1 MNNINFLKTTVSLLG
16 SKDPQLIK
24 DGISNE
30 DLETIQDKLQVII
43 EANAFIAW
51 VREAIKA
58 KDDEITAVKSMSV
71 ESYYSDVL
79 QLGVMDSELMYPKEI
94 KDSDILANWNIKERN
109 EYFGKYVA
117 EKPIN
122 IDAVANKVKELEKEY
137 NLYLANLK
145 VLGDAVD
152 VEKKADEAEK
162 LTAQVSTMTGEQLA
176 VLKAAIKAT
185 EIQQQN

>member
-1 MNNINFLKTTVSLLG
+1 MKIKTINGKEVEFENVAAVFDKT
-16 SKDPQLIK
+16 
-24 DGISNE
+24 
-30 DLETIQDKLQVII
+30 
-43 EANAFIAW
+43 
-51 VREAIKA
+51 R
-58 KDDEITAVKSMSV
+58 
-71 ESYYSDVL
+71 
-79 QLGVMDSELMYPKEI
+79 
-94 KDSDILANWNIKERN
+94 KERN

-152 VEKKADEAEK
+152 VEKKADDAK
-162 LTAQVSTMTGEQLA
+162 MLTAQVSTMTDEQLA
-176 VLKAAIKAT
+176 VLKAAIKAK

>member
-1 MNNINFLKTTVSLLG
+1 MITIKTINGKEVEFENVAAVFDKT
-16 SKDPQLIK
+16 
-24 DGISNE
+24 
-30 DLETIQDKLQVII
+30 
-43 EANAFIAW
+43 
-51 VREAIKA
+51 R
-58 KDDEITAVKSMSV
+58 
-71 ESYYSDVL
+71 
-79 QLGVMDSELMYPKEI
+79 
-94 KDSDILANWNIKERN
+94 KERN

-152 VEKKADEAEK
+152 VEKKADEAKK

-176 VLKAAIKAT
+176 VLKEAIKAT

>member
-1 MNNINFLKTTVSLLG
+1 MKIKNIDGKEVEFENVAAVFNTTR
-16 SKDPQLIK
+16 K
-24 DGISNE
+24 
-30 DLETIQDKLQVII
+30 
-43 EANAFIAW
+43 
-51 VREAIKA
+51 VRN
-58 KDDEITAVKSMSV
+58 
-71 ESYYSDVL
+71 
-79 QLGVMDSELMYPKEI
+79 G
-94 KDSDILANWNIKERN
+94 
-109 EYFGKYVA
+109 YFGKYVA

-145 VLGDAVD
+145 VLADAVD

>member
-1 MNNINFLKTTVSLLG
+1 MITIKTINGKEVEFENVAAVFDKT
-16 SKDPQLIK
+16 
-24 DGISNE
+24 
-30 DLETIQDKLQVII
+30 
-43 EANAFIAW
+43 
-51 VREAIKA
+51 R
-58 KDDEITAVKSMSV
+58 
-71 ESYYSDVL
+71 
-79 QLGVMDSELMYPKEI
+79 
-94 KDSDILANWNIKERN
+94 KERN

-176 VLKAAIKAT
+176 ALKAAIDAK
-185 EIQQQN
+185 EKQQQN